1 MDIPLA
7 VERLIPD
14 AEFLRS
20 GTYAEL
26 WNSWTDTRPIPS
38 QVQLAD
44 AWVAILADREVEKD
58 VENVTEIKRELARD
72 KTERDKLTTD
82 EKIELLF
89 EVVVA
94 EMKR

>member
-20 GTYAEL
+20 DTYAEL
-26 WNSWTDTRPIPS
+26 WNSWKDTRPIPS
-38 QVQLAD
+38 QIELAD
-44 AWVAILADREVEKD
+44 AWVAILAEREVAKD
-58 VENVTEIKRELARD
+58 VEYITESKREIARD
-72 KTERDKLTTD
+72 KTERDKLTT
-82 EKIELLF
+82 EQKIELLF
-89 EVVVA
+89 DVVTA